1 MTERTPPD
9 DPSADD
15 LMTAWMKI
23 TADFWGA
30 MGKLWLTPGQA
41 PTHPERSIPTGRFQ
55 EYWASSGNLWN
66 VAVKAFSEPGFME
79 VLQKGLQTVPDIS
92 QRLLQTGVEG
102 FLELQ
107 KRWADR
113 MQKLG
118 APTEP
123 YSFSDLDRE
132 FLNRWTDI
140 YKKEFRQFLNIPQ
153 LGLTRFYQEKI
164 SQALDKYNLFQ
175 AAMAEFLHLLSV
187 PMDKS
192 FRVMQEKLAELT
204 QTGRLP
210 EDFKNYYQ
218 MWIKILEGHFMIL
231 FQSNQY
237 TETMA
242 RTLDALN
249 QFLAA
254 RREVLEDALKLLPV
268 STHRDMDEVNRE
280 IYLLKRRIRALEK
293 KLQDRKKEDI
303 SSEPDRQP

>member
-1 MTERTPPD
+1 MTDRFPPNN
-9 DPSADD
+9 PFTEEV
-15 LMTAWMKI
+15 LTAWMKI
-23 TADFWGA
+23 ATDFWGA
-30 MGKLWLTPGQA
+30 MGMLWLNSGQDA
-41 PTHPERSIPTGRFQ
+41 VHSERSIPTGRFQ
-55 EYWASSGNLWN
+55 EFWTSSGKLWN
-66 VAVKAFSEPGFME
+66 VTAKAFSEPSFME
-79 VLQKGLQTVPDIS
+79 ALQKGLQTVPDIS
-92 QRLLQTGVEG
+92 MRLLQTGVEG

-107 KRWADR
+107 KRWTNR

-123 YSFSDLDRE
+123 YSFSDLDKE

-153 LGLTRFYQEKI
+153 LGLTKFYQEKI
-164 SQALDKYNLFQ
+164 NQTLDKYNLFQ

-204 QTGRLP
+204 QTGGLP

-218 MWIKILEGHFMIL
+218 MWIKTLEGHYMTL

-242 RTLDALN
+242 KTLDALN

-254 RREVLEDALKLLPV
+254 RNEVLENMLKLLPV
-268 STHRDMDEVNRE
+268 STHRDMDEINRE
-280 IYLLKRRIRALEK
+280 LYQLKKRIRALEK
-293 KLQDRKKEDI
+293 KLQGQKPE
-303 SSEPDRQP
+303 